1 MKISEEQ
8 AYALNQLQI
17 QRLSE
22 CEDFFQKISGFEN
35 KHINEKK
42 CSLRNEASE
51 EDENGTVAYYLIMDA
66 RGELMFYFSLKCGLL
81 YDEFIYPYLETDKK
95 GQDFAEFA
103 KSKGVDIEQKQL
115 QKDLAI
121 DGNALMTRGRHTYSA
136 IELAH
141 FYRNDNYDFD
151 SWRASY
157 NFPQIGI
164 VVFWKF
170 VVPLVLRI
178 QEQIGCQYLYLFAA
192 DDSEDKKLVNYYAD
206 KLKFRSAKEWGTV
219 KPLYDFTC
227 EFMCQEINP
236 LAGKMDKFFNEEFNI
251 NLDEMV

>member
-22 CEDFFQKISGFEN
+22 CEDFFQKITGFEN

-121 DGNALMTRGRHTYSA
+121 DGNALMKWCSGLTR
-136 IELAH
+136 
-141 FYRNDNYDFD
+141 
-151 SWRASY
+151 
-157 NFPQIGI
+157 
-164 VVFWKF
+164 
-170 VVPLVLRI
+170 
-178 QEQIGCQYLYLFAA
+178 
-192 DDSEDKKLVNYYAD
+192 
-206 KLKFRSAKEWGTV
+206 
-219 KPLYDFTC
+219 
-227 EFMCQEINP
+227 
-236 LAGKMDKFFNEEFNI
+236 LAGKI
-251 NLDEMV
+251 NRITEIPTITSTI